1 MNNNFKSI
9 PFLSDIFDNS
19 GERSKYSF
27 HDSDYGSSSAP
38 IWNPYN
44 LNLSPVTSHD
54 NTGST
59 SSYIY
64 DTYSPKYNNNPE
76 EPYYTDNNYQLIDWD
91 GEYSTRQRGNTGS
104 DMYLSTSNSS
114 GSSSR
119 SKKVAPVQN
128 STSKRA
134 TSKAKT
140 KSKIRT
146 FKRSQQ
152 QNKELDRDL
161 TPPPAKQR

>member
-1 MNNNFKSI
+1 MYS
-9 PFLSDIFDNS
+9 LSDIFDNT

-27 HDSDYGSSSAP
+27 HDSDYGSSNAA

-44 LNLSPVTSHD
+44 FDLSPSTSHD

-64 DTYSPKYNNNPE
+64 DAYNPKYNSNPE
-76 EPYYTDNNYQLIDWD
+76 EQYYTDNNYQLSDWD

-104 DMYLSTSNSS
+104 EVYSSTSNIG
-114 GSSSR
+114 GSPNR
-119 SKKVAPVQN
+119 SKKVAAVQN

-134 TSKAKT
+134 TSKVKP
-140 KSKIRT
+140 KSKTRT
-146 FKRSQQ
+146 LKRSQQ
-152 QNKELDRDL
+152 QSRELDRDL